1 MNRLKISNSISDR
14 NNVKLYILHKISH
27 LNHIALIARISLNDH
42 SEILNE
48 TSLSQSFRLQF
59 LIMSAPSSPNPK
71 PSPTVSMNQEID
83 SSAIVTDAI
92 PVSIVHPPTS

>member
-1 MNRLKISNSISDR
+1 MS
-14 NNVKLYILHKISH
+14 
-27 LNHIALIARISLNDH
+27 A
-42 SEILNE
+42 
-48 TSLSQSFRLQF
+48 TTQSPSKKQL
-59 LIMSAPSSPNPK
+59 SAPSSPNPK